1 MDHST
6 GRSTATNGHHLTERS
21 IVITGAHENNL
32 RDVSLALPKD
42 RITVFTGVSGS
53 GKSSVVFDTI
63 AVESQRQLN
72 ETFTSFLRNRLPKYE
87 RPRAESMEDLSV
99 AVVIDQ
105 KPLGGNIR
113 STVGTAT
120 DIWSVIR
127 VLFSRYGT
135 PSAGGATAYS
145 FNDPT
150 GMCPE
155 CDGVGR
161 TVRLGLD
168 RAVDWSKSL
177 NEGALLLPG
186 LGVGSWEWNLYG
198 GSGRFDNDLPLS
210 EYGEEERELLLYGSG
225 FTVRVDMRTASA
237 DMRFEGVVTRFE
249 RLYLKRDTAS
259 LSDKRRAAA
268 DRFTV
273 ERVCASCG
281 GARLNAAAL
290 ATRIDGL
297 SPADYG
303 RMEVADLVSVLA
315 GIDDPVGGPIAAA
328 ARERLERLVGIGLGY
343 LSLDRETTTLS
354 GGEGQRLK
362 MVRHLGSSLT
372 GLTFVFDEPS
382 VGLHPRDVGRLG
394 DLLVRLRDK
403 GNTVLV
409 VEHDPDVMA
418 IADHI
423 VDMGPRAGAE
433 GGHVVFEGPFDR
445 LRVADTLTGRCL
457 RQRTSI
463 KSEFRSPTGQLPVR
477 NADLR
482 NLKELDVS
490 FPAGVLTVVTGVA
503 GSGKSTLVS
512 EVFTAAHP
520 QAVVI
525 DQSAI
530 TASSRSTPAS
540 YIGALDTI
548 RKTFARQNGVDAG
561 LFSFN
566 SAGACPGC
574 SGRGE
579 ISTDLAFMDPVTT
592 TCQECEG
599 RRFHDDVLKHRVGG
613 RSIVDVLEMTAAQA
627 VDLFEDRALLRKLR
641 TLDEVG
647 LTYLTL
653 GQPLSTLSGG
663 ERQRIKLATQ
673 LHRTSSVYVL
683 DEPTTGLHLAD
694 TGALVDL
701 LDRLVDAGNTV
712 ICVEHNLEVLKRA
725 DWVIDLGPDGG
736 KKGGELVFEGTPEE
750 LLADRTS
757 VTARYL
763 RRDLGLP
770 EGLLEG
776 LPEEPH

>member
-1 MDHST
+1 MD
-6 GRSTATNGHHLTERS
+6 LIPECDTEPAAPGSAQRD
-21 IVITGAHENNL
+21 IVITGARENNL
-32 RDVSLALPKD
+32 RDVSLRVPKG

-87 RPRAESMEDLSV
+87 RPHVESVEDLSV
-99 AVVIDQ
+99 AIVIDQ
-105 KPLGGNIR
+105 KPLGGNVR

-127 VLFSRYGT
+127 VLFSRCGT

-145 FNDPT
+145 FNDPA

-161 TVRLGLD
+161 TVHLDLD
-168 RAVDWSKSL
+168 RAIDWSKSL

-186 LGVGSWEWNLYG
+186 LSVGSWEWSLYG
-198 GSGRFDNDLPLS
+198 GSGRFDNDLPLA
-210 EYGEEERELLLYGSG
+210 EFGEEERRLLLHGSG

-249 RLYLKRDTAS
+249 RLYLKRDTAA
-259 LSDKRRAAA
+259 LSEKRREAAA
-268 DRFTV
+268 RFTV
-273 ERVCASCG
+273 ERVCGACD

-290 ATRIDGL
+290 ATRVDGL
-297 SPADYG
+297 SPADYARLEISELIG
-303 RMEVADLVSVLA
+303 VLER
-315 GIDDPVGGPIAAA
+315 IDDPVGGPVAAA
-328 ARERLERLVGIGLGY
+328 ARERLERLAGIGLGY
-343 LSLDRETTTLS
+343 LNLGRETTTLS

-418 IADHI
+418 VADHV
-423 VDMGPRAGAE
+423 VDMGPRAGSD
-433 GGHVVFEGPFDR
+433 GGHVVFEGPYER
-445 LRVADTLTGRCL
+445 LREADTLTGRSL
-457 RQRTSI
+457 RRRTPL
-463 KSEFRSPTGQLPVR
+463 KGAVRTPTGRLPVR
-477 NADLR
+477 GADLH
-482 NLKELDVS
+482 NLKGLDVS
-490 FPAGVLTVVTGVA
+490 FPTGVLTAVTGVA

-512 EVFTAAHP
+512 RVFTAAYP
-520 QAVVI
+520 EAVVI

-530 TASSRSTPAS
+530 AASSRSTPAS
-540 YIGALDTI
+540 YVGALDAI
-548 RKTFARQNGVDAG
+548 RRAFARENGVDAG

-566 SAGACPGC
+566 SSGACGGC
-574 SGRGE
+574 AGRGV

-592 TCQECEG
+592 TCPECEG
-599 RRFHDDVLKHRVGG
+599 RRFHDEVLQHRVAG
-613 RSIVDVLEMTAAQA
+613 RSIVDVLEMTAAEA
-627 VDLFEDRALLRKLR
+627 EKVFDDRALLRKLR

-673 LHRTSSVYVL
+673 LHRTSGVYVL

-694 TGALVDL
+694 TGTLVDL

-712 ICVEHNLEVLKRA
+712 ICVEHNLEVVKRA

-736 KKGGELVFEGTPEE
+736 RRGGELVFAGTPAG
-750 LLADRTS
+750 LLAHPTS
-757 VTARYL
+757 VTGRYL
-763 RRDLGLP
+763 RRDPGV
-770 EGLLEG
+770 GAASASG
-776 LPEEPH
+776 

>member
-1 MDHST
+1 MDPIPE
-6 GRSTATNGHHLTERS
+6 RDTEPAAPGAAQRD
-21 IVITGAHENNL
+21 IVITGARENNL
-32 RDVSLALPKD
+32 RDVSLRVPKG

-87 RPRAESMEDLSV
+87 RPHVESVEDLSV
-99 AVVIDQ
+99 AIVIDQ
-105 KPLGGNIR
+105 KPLGGNVR

-127 VLFSRYGT
+127 VLFSRCGT

-145 FNDPT
+145 FNDPA

-161 TVRLGLD
+161 TVHLDLD
-168 RAVDWSKSL
+168 RAIDWSKSL

-186 LGVGSWEWNLYG
+186 LSVGSWEWSLYG
-198 GSGRFDNDLPLS
+198 GSGRFDNDLPLA
-210 EYGEEERELLLYGSG
+210 EFGEEERRLLLHGSG

-249 RLYLKRDTAS
+249 RLYLKRDTAA
-259 LSDKRRAAA
+259 LSEKRREAAA
-268 DRFTV
+268 RFTV
-273 ERVCASCG
+273 ERVCGACD

-290 ATRIDGL
+290 ATRVDGL
-297 SPADYG
+297 SPADYARLEISELIG
-303 RMEVADLVSVLA
+303 VLER
-315 GIDDPVGGPIAAA
+315 IDDPVGGPVAAA
-328 ARERLERLVGIGLGY
+328 ARERLERLAGIGLGY
-343 LSLDRETTTLS
+343 LNLGRETTTLS

-418 IADHI
+418 VADHV
-423 VDMGPRAGAE
+423 VDMGPRAGSD
-433 GGHVVFEGPFDR
+433 GGHVVFEGPYER
-445 LRVADTLTGRCL
+445 LREADTLTGRSL
-457 RQRTSI
+457 RRRTPL
-463 KSEFRSPTGQLPVR
+463 KGAVRTPTGRLPVR
-477 NADLR
+477 GADLH
-482 NLKELDVS
+482 NLKGLDVS
-490 FPAGVLTVVTGVA
+490 FPTGVLTAVTGVA

-512 EVFTAAHP
+512 RVFTAAYP
-520 QAVVI
+520 EAVVI

-530 TASSRSTPAS
+530 AASSRSTPAS
-540 YIGALDTI
+540 YVGALDAI
-548 RKTFARQNGVDAG
+548 RRAFARENGVDAG

-566 SAGACPGC
+566 SFGACGGC
-574 SGRGE
+574 AGRGV

-592 TCQECEG
+592 TCPECEG
-599 RRFHDDVLKHRVGG
+599 RRFHDEVLQHRVAG
-613 RSIVDVLEMTAAQA
+613 RSIVDVLEMTAAEA
-627 VDLFEDRALLRKLR
+627 EKVFDDRALLRKLR

-673 LHRTSSVYVL
+673 LHRTSGVYVL

-694 TGALVDL
+694 TGTLVDL

-712 ICVEHNLEVLKRA
+712 ICVEHNLEVVKRA

-736 KKGGELVFEGTPEE
+736 RRGGELVFAGTPAG
-750 LLADRTS
+750 LLAHPTS
-757 VTARYL
+757 VTGRYL
-763 RRDLGLP
+763 RRDPGV
-770 EGLLEG
+770 GAASASA
-776 LPEEPH
+776 

>member
-1 MDHST
+1 MDPIPE
-6 GRSTATNGHHLTERS
+6 RDTEPAAPGSAQRD
-21 IVITGAHENNL
+21 IVITGARENNL
-32 RDVSLALPKD
+32 RDVSLRVPKG

-87 RPRAESMEDLSV
+87 RPHVESVEDLSV
-99 AVVIDQ
+99 AIVVDQ
-105 KPLGGNIR
+105 KPLGGNVR

-127 VLFSRYGT
+127 VLFSRCGT

-145 FNDPT
+145 FNDPA

-161 TVRLGLD
+161 TVHLDLD
-168 RAVDWSKSL
+168 RAIDWSKSL

-186 LGVGSWEWNLYG
+186 LSVGSWEWSLYG
-198 GSGRFDNDLPLS
+198 GSGRFDNDLPLA
-210 EYGEEERELLLYGSG
+210 EFGEEDRRLLLHGSG
-225 FTVRVDMRTASA
+225 FTVRVDMRTASV

-249 RLYLKRDTAS
+249 RLYLKRDTAA
-259 LSDKRRAAA
+259 LSEKRREAAA
-268 DRFTV
+268 RFTV
-273 ERVCASCG
+273 ERVCGACD

-290 ATRIDGL
+290 ATRVDGL
-297 SPADYG
+297 SPADYARLEISELIG
-303 RMEVADLVSVLA
+303 VLER
-315 GIDDPVGGPIAAA
+315 IDDPVGGPVAAA
-328 ARERLERLVGIGLGY
+328 ARERLERLAGIGLGY
-343 LSLDRETTTLS
+343 LNLGRETTTLS

-418 IADHI
+418 VADHV
-423 VDMGPRAGAE
+423 VDMGPRAGSD
-433 GGHVVFEGPFDR
+433 GGHVVFEGPYER
-445 LRVADTLTGRCL
+445 LREADTLTGRSL
-457 RQRTSI
+457 RRRTPL
-463 KSEFRSPTGQLPVR
+463 KGAVRTPTGRLPVR
-477 NADLR
+477 GADLH
-482 NLKELDVS
+482 NLKGLDVS
-490 FPAGVLTVVTGVA
+490 FPTGVLTAVTGVA

-512 EVFTAAHP
+512 RVFTAAYP
-520 QAVVI
+520 EAVVI

-530 TASSRSTPAS
+530 AASSRSTPAS
-540 YIGALDTI
+540 YVGALDAI
-548 RKTFARQNGVDAG
+548 RRAFARENGVDAG

-566 SAGACPGC
+566 SSGACGGC
-574 SGRGE
+574 AGRGV

-592 TCQECEG
+592 TCPECEG
-599 RRFHDDVLKHRVGG
+599 RRFHDEVLQHRVAG
-613 RSIVDVLEMTAAQA
+613 RSIVDVLEMTAAEA
-627 VDLFEDRALLRKLR
+627 EKVFDDRALLRKLR

-673 LHRTSSVYVL
+673 LHRTSGVYVL

-694 TGALVDL
+694 TGTLVDL

-712 ICVEHNLEVLKRA
+712 ICVEHNLEVVKRA

-736 KKGGELVFEGTPEE
+736 RRGGELVFAGTPAG
-750 LLADRTS
+750 LLAHPTS
-757 VTARYL
+757 VTGRYL
-763 RRDLGLP
+763 RRDPGV
-770 EGLLEG
+770 GAASASA
-776 LPEEPH
+776 

>member
-1 MDHST
+1 MDLIPERDTEPAAPGST
-6 GRSTATNGHHLTERS
+6 QRD
-21 IVITGAHENNL
+21 IVITGARENNL
-32 RDVSLALPKD
+32 RDVSLRVPKG

-87 RPRAESMEDLSV
+87 RPHVESVEDLSV
-99 AVVIDQ
+99 AIVIDQ
-105 KPLGGNIR
+105 KPLGGNVR

-127 VLFSRYGT
+127 VLFSRCGT

-145 FNDPT
+145 FNDPA

-161 TVRLGLD
+161 TVHLDLD
-168 RAVDWSKSL
+168 RAIDWSKSL

-186 LGVGSWEWNLYG
+186 LSVGSWEWNLYG
-198 GSGRFDNDLPLS
+198 GSGRFDNDLPLA
-210 EYGEEERELLLYGSG
+210 EFGEEERRLLLHGSG
-225 FTVRVDMRTASA
+225 FTVRLDMRTGSA

-249 RLYLKRDTAS
+249 RLFLKRDTAA
-259 LSDKRRAAA
+259 LSEKRREAAA
-268 DRFTV
+268 RFTV
-273 ERVCASCG
+273 ERVCGACD

-297 SPADYG
+297 SPADYARLEISELIG
-303 RMEVADLVSVLA
+303 VLER
-315 GIDDPVGGPIAAA
+315 IDDPVGGPVAAA
-328 ARERLERLVGIGLGY
+328 ARERLERLAGIGLGY
-343 LSLDRETTTLS
+343 LNLGRETTTLS

-418 IADHI
+418 VADHV
-423 VDMGPRAGAE
+423 VDMGPRAGSD
-433 GGHVVFEGPFDR
+433 GGHVVFEGPYER
-445 LRVADTLTGRCL
+445 LREADTLTGRSL
-457 RQRTSI
+457 RRRTPL
-463 KSEFRSPTGQLPVR
+463 KGAVRTPTGRLPVR
-477 NADLR
+477 GANLH
-482 NLKELDVS
+482 NLKGLDVS
-490 FPAGVLTVVTGVA
+490 FPTGVLTAVTGVA

-512 EVFTAAHP
+512 RVFTAAYP
-520 QAVVI
+520 EAVVI

-530 TASSRSTPAS
+530 AASSRSTPAS
-540 YIGALDTI
+540 YVGALDAI
-548 RKTFARQNGVDAG
+548 RRAFARENGVDAG

-566 SAGACPGC
+566 SSGACGGC
-574 SGRGE
+574 AGRGV

-592 TCQECEG
+592 TCPECEG
-599 RRFHDDVLKHRVGG
+599 RRFHDEVLQHRVAG
-613 RSIVDVLEMTAAQA
+613 RSIVDVLEMTAAEA
-627 VDLFEDRALLRKLR
+627 EKVFDDRALLRKLR

-673 LHRTSSVYVL
+673 LHRTSGVYVL

-694 TGALVDL
+694 TGTLVDL

-712 ICVEHNLEVLKRA
+712 ICVEHNLEVVKRA

-736 KKGGELVFEGTPEE
+736 RRGGELVFAGTPAG
-750 LLADRTS
+750 LLAHPTS
-757 VTARYL
+757 VTGRYL
-763 RRDLGLP
+763 RRDPGV
-770 EGLLEG
+770 GAASASA
-776 LPEEPH
+776 

>member
-1 MDHST
+1 MDPS
-6 GRSTATNGHHLTERS
+6 TERG

-32 RDVSLALPKD
+32 RDVSLTLPKG

-87 RPRAESMEDLSV
+87 RPRAEAIEDLSV

-105 KPLGGNIR
+105 RPLGGNVR

-120 DIWSVIR
+120 DIWSVVR

-145 FNDPT
+145 FNDPA
-150 GMCPE
+150 GMCPA

-161 TVRLGLD
+161 TVRLDLD

-186 LGVGSWEWNLYG
+186 LGVGSWEWNLYA

-210 EYGEEERELLLYGSG
+210 AYGEEERHTLLHGSG
-225 FTVRVDMRTASA
+225 FTVRIDLRTGSA
-237 DMRFEGVVTRFE
+237 DMRFEGVVERFD

-259 LSDKRRAAA
+259 LSDRRRAAA

-273 ERVCASCG
+273 ERVCEACG

-297 SPADYG
+297 SPADYS
-303 RMEVADLVSVLA
+303 RMEVAELA
-315 GIDDPVGGPIAAA
+315 GVLERIDDPVGGPIAAA
-328 ARERLERLVGIGLGY
+328 ARERLERLAGVGLGY
-343 LSLDRETTTLS
+343 LSLGRETTTLS

-382 VGLHPRDVGRLG
+382 VGLHPRDVGKLG

-418 IADHI
+418 VADHV
-423 VDMGPRAGAE
+423 VDMGPRAGAD
-433 GGHVVFEGPFDR
+433 GGHVVFEGTYAR
-445 LRVADTLTGRCL
+445 LREADTLTGRCL
-457 RQRTSI
+457 RRRTPLKESV
-463 KSEFRSPTGQLPVR
+463 RSPTGWLPVR
-477 NADLR
+477 GAALH
-482 NLKELDVS
+482 NLKGIDVS
-490 FPAGVLTVVTGVA
+490 FPQGVLTAVTGVA

-512 EVFTAAHP
+512 RVFTAAYP
-520 QAVVI
+520 QALVV
-525 DQSAI
+525 DQSPIA
-530 TASSRSTPAS
+530 ASSRSTPAS
-540 YIGALDTI
+540 YIGALDAI
-548 RKTFARQNGVDAG
+548 RKTFARENGVDAG

-566 SAGACPGC
+566 SAGACEGC
-574 SGRGE
+574 SGRGT
-579 ISTDLAFMDPVTT
+579 ITTDLAFMDPVTT
-592 TCQECEG
+592 TCPRCEG
-599 RRFHDDVLKHRVGG
+599 QRFHDDVLEHRVGG
-613 RSIVDVLEMTAAQA
+613 KSIVEVLEMTAAQA
-627 VDLFEDRALLRKLR
+627 MGLFEDRALLRKLC
-641 TLDEVG
+641 TLHEVG

-663 ERQRIKLATQ
+663 ERQRIKLATH
-673 LHRTSSVYVL
+673 LHRTAGVYVL

-712 ICVEHNLEVLKRA
+712 ICVEHNLDVVKRA
-725 DWVIDLGPDGG
+725 DWVIDLGPEGG
-736 KKGGELVFEGTPEE
+736 RGGGEVVFEGTPAR
-750 LLADRTS
+750 LLTDRTS
-757 VTARYL
+757 VTARFL
-763 RRDLGLP
+763 RRDTGWEAP
-770 EGLLEG
+770 V
-776 LPEEPH
+776 PTA

>member
-6 GRSTATNGHHLTERS
+6 ERR

-32 RDVSLALPKD
+32 RDVSLALPKG

-105 KPLGGNIR
+105 RPLGGNVR

-161 TVRLGLD
+161 TVRLDLD

-186 LGVGSWEWNLYG
+186 LSVGSWEWSLYG
-198 GSGRFDNDLPLS
+198 GSGRFDNDLPLR
-210 EYGEEERELLLYGSG
+210 EFGDEERQLLLYGSG
-225 FTVRVDMRTASA
+225 FTVRVDMRTGSA
-237 DMRFEGVVTRFE
+237 AMQFEGVVARFE

-273 ERVCASCG
+273 EKVCVSCG

-303 RMEVADLVSVLA
+303 RMEVADLVGVLA
-315 GIDDPVGGPIAAA
+315 RIDDPVGGPIAAA

-382 VGLHPRDVGRLG
+382 IGLHPRDVGRLG

-418 IADHI
+418 VADHI
-423 VDMGPRAGAE
+423 VDMGPRAGSE

-445 LRVADTLTGRCL
+445 LREADTLTGRCL
-457 RQRTSI
+457 RQRTTV
-463 KSEFRSPTGQLPVR
+463 KSEFRSPTGHLPVR
-477 NADLR
+477 GADLH
-482 NLKELDVS
+482 NLKGLDVS
-490 FPAGVLTVVTGVA
+490 FPTGVLTVVTGVA

-548 RKTFARQNGVDAG
+548 RKVFARENGVDAG

-574 SGRGE
+574 SGRGV

-599 RRFHDDVLKHRVGG
+599 RRFHDDVLKHRIGG

-627 VDLFEDRALLRKLR
+627 VGLFEDRVLLRKLR

-712 ICVEHNLEVLKRA
+712 ICVEHNLEVVKRA
-725 DWVIDLGPDGG
+725 DRVIDLGPDGG
-736 KKGGELVFEGTPEE
+736 KKGGELVFEGTPQE

-770 EGLLEG
+770 E
-776 LPEEPH
+776 EPR

>member
-1 MDHST
+1 MDLIPE
-6 GRSTATNGHHLTERS
+6 RDTEPAAPGSAQRD
-21 IVITGAHENNL
+21 IVITGARENNL
-32 RDVSLALPKD
+32 RDVSLRVPKG

-87 RPRAESMEDLSV
+87 RPHVESVEDLSV
-99 AVVIDQ
+99 AIVIDQ
-105 KPLGGNIR
+105 KPLGGNVR

-127 VLFSRYGT
+127 VLFSRCGT

-145 FNDPT
+145 FNDPA

-161 TVRLGLD
+161 TVHLDLD
-168 RAVDWSKSL
+168 RAIDWSKSL

-186 LGVGSWEWNLYG
+186 LSVGSWEWSLYG
-198 GSGRFDNDLPLS
+198 GSGRFDNDLPLA
-210 EYGEEERELLLYGSG
+210 EFGEEDRRLLLHGSG

-249 RLYLKRDTAS
+249 RLYLKRDTAA
-259 LSDKRRAAA
+259 LSEKRREAAA
-268 DRFTV
+268 RFTV
-273 ERVCASCG
+273 ERVCGACD

-290 ATRIDGL
+290 ATRVDGL
-297 SPADYG
+297 SPADYARLEISELIG
-303 RMEVADLVSVLA
+303 VLER
-315 GIDDPVGGPIAAA
+315 IDDPVGGPVAAA
-328 ARERLERLVGIGLGY
+328 ARERLERLAGIGLGY
-343 LSLDRETTTLS
+343 LNLGRETTTLS

-418 IADHI
+418 VADHV
-423 VDMGPRAGAE
+423 VDMGPRAGSD
-433 GGHVVFEGPFDR
+433 GGHVVFEGPYER
-445 LRVADTLTGRCL
+445 LREADTLTGRSL
-457 RQRTSI
+457 RRRTPL
-463 KSEFRSPTGQLPVR
+463 KGAVRTPTGRLPVR
-477 NADLR
+477 GADLH
-482 NLKELDVS
+482 NLKGLDVS
-490 FPAGVLTVVTGVA
+490 FPTGVLTAVTGVA

-512 EVFTAAHP
+512 RVFTAAYP
-520 QAVVI
+520 EAVVI

-530 TASSRSTPAS
+530 AASSRSTPAS
-540 YIGALDTI
+540 YVGALDAI
-548 RKTFARQNGVDAG
+548 RRAFARENGVDAG

-566 SAGACPGC
+566 SSGACGGC
-574 SGRGE
+574 SGRGV

-592 TCQECEG
+592 TCPECEG
-599 RRFHDDVLKHRVGG
+599 RRFHDEVLQHRVAG
-613 RSIVDVLEMTAAQA
+613 RSIVDVLEMTAAEA
-627 VDLFEDRALLRKLR
+627 EKVFDDRALLRKLR

-673 LHRTSSVYVL
+673 LHRTSGVYVL

-694 TGALVDL
+694 TGTLVDL

-712 ICVEHNLEVLKRA
+712 ICVEHNLEVVKRA

-736 KKGGELVFEGTPEE
+736 RRGGELVFAGTPAG
-750 LLADRTS
+750 LLAHPTS
-757 VTARYL
+757 VTGRYL
-763 RRDLGLP
+763 RRDPGV
-770 EGLLEG
+770 GAASASG
-776 LPEEPH
+776 

>member
-1 MDHST
+1 MDLIPE
-6 GRSTATNGHHLTERS
+6 RDTESAAPGSAQRD
-21 IVITGAHENNL
+21 IVITGARENNL
-32 RDVSLALPKD
+32 RDVSLRVPKG

-87 RPRAESMEDLSV
+87 RPHVESVEDLSV
-99 AVVIDQ
+99 AIVIDQ
-105 KPLGGNIR
+105 KPLGGNVR

-127 VLFSRYGT
+127 VLFSRCGT

-145 FNDPT
+145 FNDPA

-161 TVRLGLD
+161 TVHLDLD
-168 RAVDWSKSL
+168 RAIDWSKSL

-186 LGVGSWEWNLYG
+186 LSVGSWEWSLYG
-198 GSGRFDNDLPLS
+198 GSGRFDNDLPLA
-210 EYGEEERELLLYGSG
+210 EFGEEDRRLLLHGSG

-249 RLYLKRDTAS
+249 RLYLKRDTAA
-259 LSDKRRAAA
+259 LSEKRREAAA
-268 DRFTV
+268 RFTV
-273 ERVCASCG
+273 ERVCGACD

-290 ATRIDGL
+290 ATRVDGL
-297 SPADYG
+297 SPADYARLEISELIG
-303 RMEVADLVSVLA
+303 VLER
-315 GIDDPVGGPIAAA
+315 IDDPVGGPVAAA
-328 ARERLERLVGIGLGY
+328 ARERLERLAGIGLGY
-343 LSLDRETTTLS
+343 LNLGRETTTLS

-418 IADHI
+418 VADHV
-423 VDMGPRAGAE
+423 VDMGPRAGSD
-433 GGHVVFEGPFDR
+433 GGHVVFEGPYER
-445 LRVADTLTGRCL
+445 LREADTLTGRSL
-457 RQRTSI
+457 RRRTPL
-463 KSEFRSPTGQLPVR
+463 KGAVRTPTGRLPVR
-477 NADLR
+477 GADLH
-482 NLKELDVS
+482 NLKGLDVS
-490 FPAGVLTVVTGVA
+490 FPTGVLTAVTGVA

-512 EVFTAAHP
+512 RVFTAAYP
-520 QAVVI
+520 EAVVI

-530 TASSRSTPAS
+530 AASSRSTPAS
-540 YIGALDTI
+540 YVGALDAI
-548 RKTFARQNGVDAG
+548 RRAFARENGVDAG

-566 SAGACPGC
+566 SSGACGGC
-574 SGRGE
+574 AGRGV

-592 TCQECEG
+592 TCPECEG
-599 RRFHDDVLKHRVGG
+599 RRFHDEVLQHRVAG
-613 RSIVDVLEMTAAQA
+613 RSIVDVLEMTAAEA
-627 VDLFEDRALLRKLR
+627 EKVFDDRALLRKLR

-673 LHRTSSVYVL
+673 LHRTSGVYVL

-694 TGALVDL
+694 TGTLVDL

-712 ICVEHNLEVLKRA
+712 ICVEHNLEVVKRA

-736 KKGGELVFEGTPEE
+736 RRGGELVFAGTPAG
-750 LLADRTS
+750 LLAHPTS
-757 VTARYL
+757 VTGRYL
-763 RRDLGLP
+763 RRDPGV
-770 EGLLEG
+770 GAASASG
-776 LPEEPH
+776 

>member
-161 TVRLGLD
+161 AVRLDLD

-290 ATRIDGL
+290 ATRIGGL

-362 MVRHLGSSLT
+362 MVRHLGSSLN

-445 LRVADTLTGRCL
+445 LREADTPTGRCL

-477 NADLR
+477 NADLH
-482 NLKELDVS
+482 NLKELDAS

-520 QAVVI
+520 QAVVL

-548 RKTFARQNGVDAG
+548 RKIFARQNGVDAG

-770 EGLLEG
+770 EGL
-776 LPEEPH
+776 PEEPH

>member
-6 GRSTATNGHHLTERS
+6 ERG
-21 IVITGAHENNL
+21 IVITGARENNL
-32 RDVSLALPKD
+32 RDVSLTLPKG

-87 RPRAESMEDLSV
+87 RPRAEAIEDLSV

-105 KPLGGNIR
+105 KPLGGNVR

-145 FNDPT
+145 FNDPA
-150 GMCPE
+150 GMCPA

-161 TVRLGLD
+161 TVRLDLD

-186 LGVGSWEWNLYG
+186 LGVGSWEWSLYA

-210 EYGEEERELLLYGSG
+210 AYGEEERHTLLHGSG
-225 FTVRVDMRTASA
+225 FTVRVDLRTGSA
-237 DMRFEGVVTRFE
+237 DTRFEGVVERFD

-259 LSDKRRAAA
+259 LSERRRAAA

-273 ERVCASCG
+273 ERVCEACG

-303 RMEVADLVSVLA
+303 RMEVTELVGVLER
-315 GIDDPVGGPIAAA
+315 IEDPVGGPIAAA
-328 ARERLERLVGIGLGY
+328 ARERLERLADVGLGY
-343 LSLDRETTTLS
+343 LSLGRETTTLS

-382 VGLHPRDVGRLG
+382 VGLHPRDVGKLG

-418 IADHI
+418 VADHV
-423 VDMGPRAGAE
+423 VDMGPRAGAD
-433 GGHVVFEGPFDR
+433 GGHVVFEGTYAK
-445 LRVADTLTGRCL
+445 LREADTLTGRCL
-457 RQRTSI
+457 RRRTPLKESV
-463 KSEFRSPTGQLPVR
+463 RSPTGWLPVR
-477 NADLR
+477 GAALH
-482 NLKELDVS
+482 NLKGIDVS
-490 FPAGVLTVVTGVA
+490 FPQGVLTAVTGVA

-512 EVFTAAHP
+512 RVFTAAYP
-520 QAVVI
+520 QALVV

-530 TASSRSTPAS
+530 AASSRSTPAS
-540 YIGALDTI
+540 YIGALDAI
-548 RKTFARQNGVDAG
+548 RKTFARENGVDAG

-566 SAGACPGC
+566 SAGACAGC
-574 SGRGE
+574 SGRGT
-579 ISTDLAFMDPVTT
+579 ITTDLAFMDPVTT
-592 TCQECEG
+592 TCPRCEG

-613 RSIVDVLEMTAAQA
+613 KSIVEVLEMTAAQA
-627 VDLFEDRALLRKLR
+627 MGLFEDRALLRKLR
-641 TLDEVG
+641 TLHEVG

-663 ERQRIKLATQ
+663 ERQRIKLATH
-673 LHRTSSVYVL
+673 LHRTAGVYVL

-701 LDRLVDAGNTV
+701 LDRLVDAGNTA
-712 ICVEHNLEVLKRA
+712 ICVEHNLDVVKRA
-725 DWVIDLGPDGG
+725 DWVIDLGPEGG
-736 KKGGELVFEGTPEE
+736 RGGGEVVFEGTPAH
-750 LLADRTS
+750 LLTDRTS
-757 VTARYL
+757 VTARFL
-763 RRDLGLP
+763 RRDTGW
-770 EGLLEG
+770 
-776 LPEEPH
+776 EEPVPAA

>member
-1 MDHST
+1 MD
-6 GRSTATNGHHLTERS
+6 LITERDTEPAAPGS
-21 IVITGAHENNL
+21 AQRDIVITGARENNL
-32 RDVSLALPKD
+32 RDVSLRVPKG

-87 RPRAESMEDLSV
+87 RPHVESVEDLSV
-99 AVVIDQ
+99 AIVIDQ
-105 KPLGGNIR
+105 KPLGGNVR

-127 VLFSRYGT
+127 VLFSRCGT

-145 FNDPT
+145 FNDPA

-161 TVRLGLD
+161 TVHLDLD
-168 RAVDWSKSL
+168 RAIDWSKSL

-186 LGVGSWEWNLYG
+186 LSVGSWEWSLYG
-198 GSGRFDNDLPLS
+198 GSGRFDNDLPLA
-210 EYGEEERELLLYGSG
+210 EFGEEERRLLLHGSG

-249 RLYLKRDTAS
+249 RLYLKRDTAA
-259 LSDKRRAAA
+259 LSEKRREAAA
-268 DRFTV
+268 RFTV
-273 ERVCASCG
+273 ERVCGACD

-290 ATRIDGL
+290 ATRVDGL
-297 SPADYG
+297 SPADYARLEISELIG
-303 RMEVADLVSVLA
+303 VLER
-315 GIDDPVGGPIAAA
+315 IDDPVGGPVAAA
-328 ARERLERLVGIGLGY
+328 ARERLERLAGIGLGY
-343 LSLDRETTTLS
+343 LNLGRETTTLS

-418 IADHI
+418 VADHV
-423 VDMGPRAGAE
+423 VDMGPRAGSD
-433 GGHVVFEGPFDR
+433 GGHVVFEGPYER
-445 LRVADTLTGRCL
+445 LREADTLTGRSL
-457 RQRTSI
+457 RRRTPL
-463 KSEFRSPTGQLPVR
+463 KGAVRTPTGRLPVR
-477 NADLR
+477 GADLH
-482 NLKELDVS
+482 NLKGLDVS
-490 FPAGVLTVVTGVA
+490 FPTGVLTAVTGVA

-512 EVFTAAHP
+512 RVFTAAYP
-520 QAVVI
+520 EAVVI

-530 TASSRSTPAS
+530 AASSRSTPAS
-540 YIGALDTI
+540 YVGALDAI
-548 RKTFARQNGVDAG
+548 RRAFARENGVDAG

-566 SAGACPGC
+566 SCGACGGC
-574 SGRGE
+574 AGRGV

-592 TCQECEG
+592 TCPECEG
-599 RRFHDDVLKHRVGG
+599 RRFHDEVLQHRVAG
-613 RSIVDVLEMTAAQA
+613 RSIVDVLEMTAAEA
-627 VDLFEDRALLRKLR
+627 EKVFDDRALLRKLR

-673 LHRTSSVYVL
+673 LHRTSGVYVL

-694 TGALVDL
+694 TGTLVDL

-712 ICVEHNLEVLKRA
+712 ICVEHNLEVVKRA

-736 KKGGELVFEGTPEE
+736 RRGGELVFAGTPAG
-750 LLADRTS
+750 LLAHPTS
-757 VTARYL
+757 VTGRYL
-763 RRDLGLP
+763 RRDPGV
-770 EGLLEG
+770 GAASASA
-776 LPEEPH
+776 

>member
-1 MDHST
+1 MDLIPE
-6 GRSTATNGHHLTERS
+6 RDTEPAAPGSAQRD
-21 IVITGAHENNL
+21 IVITGARENNL
-32 RDVSLALPKD
+32 RDVSLRVPKG

-87 RPRAESMEDLSV
+87 RPHVESVEDLSV
-99 AVVIDQ
+99 AIVIDQ
-105 KPLGGNIR
+105 KPLGGNVR

-127 VLFSRYGT
+127 VLFSRCGT

-145 FNDPT
+145 FNDPA

-161 TVRLGLD
+161 TVHLDLD
-168 RAVDWSKSL
+168 RAIDWSKSL

-186 LGVGSWEWNLYG
+186 LSVGSWEWSLYG
-198 GSGRFDNDLPLS
+198 GSGRFDNDLPLA
-210 EYGEEERELLLYGSG
+210 EFGEEERRLLLHGSG

-249 RLYLKRDTAS
+249 RLYLKRDTAA
-259 LSDKRRAAA
+259 LSEKRREAAA
-268 DRFTV
+268 RFTV
-273 ERVCASCG
+273 ERVCGACD

-290 ATRIDGL
+290 ATRVDGL
-297 SPADYG
+297 SPADYARLEISELIG
-303 RMEVADLVSVLA
+303 VLER
-315 GIDDPVGGPIAAA
+315 IDDPVGGPVAAA
-328 ARERLERLVGIGLGY
+328 ARERLERLAGIGLGY
-343 LSLDRETTTLS
+343 LNLGRETTTLS

-418 IADHI
+418 VADHV
-423 VDMGPRAGAE
+423 VDMGPRAGSD
-433 GGHVVFEGPFDR
+433 GGHVVFEGPYER
-445 LRVADTLTGRCL
+445 LREADTLTGRSL
-457 RQRTSI
+457 RRRTPL
-463 KSEFRSPTGQLPVR
+463 KGAVRTPTGRLPVR
-477 NADLR
+477 GADLH
-482 NLKELDVS
+482 NLKGLDVS
-490 FPAGVLTVVTGVA
+490 FPTGVLTAVTGVA

-512 EVFTAAHP
+512 RVFTAAYP
-520 QAVVI
+520 EAVVI

-530 TASSRSTPAS
+530 AASSRSTPAS
-540 YIGALDTI
+540 YVGALDAI
-548 RKTFARQNGVDAG
+548 RRAFARENGVDAG

-566 SAGACPGC
+566 SSGACGGC
-574 SGRGE
+574 AGRGV

-592 TCQECEG
+592 TCPECEG
-599 RRFHDDVLKHRVGG
+599 RRFHDEVLQHRVAG
-613 RSIVDVLEMTAAQA
+613 RSIVDVLEMTAAEA
-627 VDLFEDRALLRKLR
+627 EEVFDDRALLRKLR

-673 LHRTSSVYVL
+673 LHRTSGVYVL

-694 TGALVDL
+694 TGTLVDL

-712 ICVEHNLEVLKRA
+712 ICVEHNLEVVKRA

-736 KKGGELVFEGTPEE
+736 RRGGELVFAGTPAG
-750 LLADRTS
+750 LLAHPTS
-757 VTARYL
+757 VTGRYL
-763 RRDLGLP
+763 RRDPGV
-770 EGLLEG
+770 GAASASA
-776 LPEEPH
+776 

>member
-1 MDHST
+1 MDPIPE
-6 GRSTATNGHHLTERS
+6 RDTEPAAPGAAQRD
-21 IVITGAHENNL
+21 IVITGARENNL
-32 RDVSLALPKD
+32 RDVSLRVPKG

-87 RPRAESMEDLSV
+87 RPHVESVEDLSV
-99 AVVIDQ
+99 AIVIDQ
-105 KPLGGNIR
+105 KPLGGNVR

-127 VLFSRYGT
+127 VLFSRCGT

-145 FNDPT
+145 FNDPA

-161 TVRLGLD
+161 TVHLDLD
-168 RAVDWSKSL
+168 RAIDWSKSL

-186 LGVGSWEWNLYG
+186 LSVGSWEWSLYG
-198 GSGRFDNDLPLS
+198 GSGRFDNDLPLA
-210 EYGEEERELLLYGSG
+210 EFGEEERRLLLHGSG

-249 RLYLKRDTAS
+249 RLYLKRDTAA
-259 LSDKRRAAA
+259 LSEKRREAAA
-268 DRFTV
+268 RFTV
-273 ERVCASCG
+273 ERVCGACD

-290 ATRIDGL
+290 ATRVDGL
-297 SPADYG
+297 SPADYARLEISELIG
-303 RMEVADLVSVLA
+303 VLER
-315 GIDDPVGGPIAAA
+315 IDDPVGGPVAAA
-328 ARERLERLVGIGLGY
+328 ARERLERLAGIGLGY
-343 LSLDRETTTLS
+343 LNLGRETTTLS

-418 IADHI
+418 VADHV
-423 VDMGPRAGAE
+423 VDMGPRAGSD
-433 GGHVVFEGPFDR
+433 GGHVVFEGPYER
-445 LRVADTLTGRCL
+445 LREADTLTGRSL
-457 RQRTSI
+457 RRRTPL
-463 KSEFRSPTGQLPVR
+463 KGAVRTPTGRLPVR
-477 NADLR
+477 GADLH
-482 NLKELDVS
+482 NLKGLDVS
-490 FPAGVLTVVTGVA
+490 FPTGVLTAVTGVA

-512 EVFTAAHP
+512 RVFTAAYP
-520 QAVVI
+520 EAVVI

-530 TASSRSTPAS
+530 AASSRSTPAS
-540 YIGALDTI
+540 YVGALDAI
-548 RKTFARQNGVDAG
+548 RRAFARENGVDAG

-566 SAGACPGC
+566 SSGACGGC
-574 SGRGE
+574 AGRGV

-592 TCQECEG
+592 TCPECEG
-599 RRFHDDVLKHRVGG
+599 RRFHDEVLQHRVAG
-613 RSIVDVLEMTAAQA
+613 RSIVDVLEMTAAEA
-627 VDLFEDRALLRKLR
+627 EKVFDDRALLRKLR

-673 LHRTSSVYVL
+673 LHRTSGVYVL

-694 TGALVDL
+694 TGTLVDL

-712 ICVEHNLEVLKRA
+712 ICVEHNLEVVKRA

-736 KKGGELVFEGTPEE
+736 RRGGELVFAGTPAG
-750 LLADRTS
+750 LLAHPTS
-757 VTARYL
+757 VTGRYL
-763 RRDLGLP
+763 RRDPGV
-770 EGLLEG
+770 GAASASG
-776 LPEEPH
+776 

>member
-1 MDHST
+1 MDLIPE
-6 GRSTATNGHHLTERS
+6 RDTEPAAPGSAQRD
-21 IVITGAHENNL
+21 IVITGARENNL
-32 RDVSLALPKD
+32 RDVSLRVPKG

-87 RPRAESMEDLSV
+87 RPHVESVEDLSV
-99 AVVIDQ
+99 AIVIDQ
-105 KPLGGNIR
+105 KPLGGNVR

-127 VLFSRYGT
+127 VLFSRCGT

-145 FNDPT
+145 FNDPA

-161 TVRLGLD
+161 TVHLDLD
-168 RAVDWSKSL
+168 RAIDWSKSL

-186 LGVGSWEWNLYG
+186 LSVGSWEWSLYG
-198 GSGRFDNDLPLS
+198 GSGRFDNDLPLA
-210 EYGEEERELLLYGSG
+210 EFGEEERRLLLHGSG

-249 RLYLKRDTAS
+249 RLYLKRDTAA
-259 LSDKRRAAA
+259 LSEKRREAAA
-268 DRFTV
+268 RFTV
-273 ERVCASCG
+273 ERVCGACD

-290 ATRIDGL
+290 ATRVDGL
-297 SPADYG
+297 SPADYARLEISELIG
-303 RMEVADLVSVLA
+303 VLER
-315 GIDDPVGGPIAAA
+315 IDDPVGGPVAAA
-328 ARERLERLVGIGLGY
+328 ARERLERLAGIGLGY
-343 LSLDRETTTLS
+343 LNLGRETTTLS

-394 DLLVRLRDK
+394 GLLVRLRDK

-418 IADHI
+418 VADHV
-423 VDMGPRAGAE
+423 VDMGPRAGSD
-433 GGHVVFEGPFDR
+433 GGHVVFEGPYER
-445 LRVADTLTGRCL
+445 LREADTLTGRSL
-457 RQRTSI
+457 RRRTPL
-463 KSEFRSPTGQLPVR
+463 KGAVRTPTGRLPVR
-477 NADLR
+477 GADLH
-482 NLKELDVS
+482 NLKGLDVS
-490 FPAGVLTVVTGVA
+490 FPTGVLTAVTGVA

-512 EVFTAAHP
+512 RVFTAAYP
-520 QAVVI
+520 EAVVI

-530 TASSRSTPAS
+530 AASSRSTPAS
-540 YIGALDTI
+540 YVGALDAI
-548 RKTFARQNGVDAG
+548 RRAFARENGVDAG

-566 SAGACPGC
+566 SCGACGGC
-574 SGRGE
+574 AGRGV

-592 TCQECEG
+592 TCPECEG
-599 RRFHDDVLKHRVGG
+599 RRFHDEVLQHRVAG
-613 RSIVDVLEMTAAQA
+613 RSIVDVLEMTAAEA
-627 VDLFEDRALLRKLR
+627 EKVFDDRALLRKLR

-673 LHRTSSVYVL
+673 LHRTSGVYVL

-694 TGALVDL
+694 TGTLVDL

-712 ICVEHNLEVLKRA
+712 ICVEHNLEVVKRA

-736 KKGGELVFEGTPEE
+736 RRGGELVFAGTPAG
-750 LLADRTS
+750 LLAHPTS
-757 VTARYL
+757 VTGRYL
-763 RRDLGLP
+763 RRDPGV
-770 EGLLEG
+770 GAASASG
-776 LPEEPH
+776 

>member
-1 MDHST
+1 MDLS
-6 GRSTATNGHHLTERS
+6 TERG

-32 RDVSLALPKD
+32 RDVSLTLPKG

-145 FNDPT
+145 FNDPA

-161 TVRLGLD
+161 TVRLDLD

-186 LGVGSWEWNLYG
+186 LSVGSWEWNLYG

-210 EYGEEERELLLYGSG
+210 AYGEEERQLLLYGSG
-225 FTVRVDMRTASA
+225 FTVRLDLRTGSA

-290 ATRIDGL
+290 ATRVDGL

-303 RMEVADLVSVLA
+303 RMEVADLVGVLA
-315 GIDDPVGGPIAAA
+315 RIDDPVGGPIAAA

-409 VEHDPDVMA
+409 VEHDPDVIA
-418 IADHI
+418 VADHI
-423 VDMGPRAGAE
+423 VDMGPRAGSE

-445 LRVADTLTGRCL
+445 LREADTLTGRCL
-457 RQRTSI
+457 RRRTSV
-463 KSEFRSPTGQLPVR
+463 KGEFRAPTGRLPVR
-477 NADLR
+477 GADLH

-490 FPAGVLTVVTGVA
+490 FPTGVLTVVTGVA
-503 GSGKSTLVS
+503 GSGKCDAGLGGVHGGPPAGGGRRPERDRRFVALDPGLV
-512 EVFTAAHP
+512 H
-520 QAVVI
+520 
-525 DQSAI
+525 
-530 TASSRSTPAS
+530 R
-540 YIGALDTI
+540 ALDTI
-548 RKTFARQNGVDAG
+548 RKVFASENGVDAG

-574 SGRGE
+574 SGRGV

-599 RRFHDDVLKHRVGG
+599 RRFHDEVLKHRVGG

-627 VDLFEDRALLRKLR
+627 VGLFEDRVLLRKLR
-641 TLDEVG
+641 TLDDVG

-673 LHRTSSVYVL
+673 LHRTGSVYVL

-694 TGALVDL
+694 IGGAAGSAGPAGRRGQHGDL
-701 LDRLVDAGNTV
+701 RRTQPGRPQAGGLGHRPRPGRR
-712 ICVEHNLEVLKRA
+712 EEGRRA
-725 DWVIDLGPDGG
+725 G
-736 KKGGELVFEGTPEE
+736 
-750 LLADRTS
+750 
-757 VTARYL
+757 L
-763 RRDLGLP
+763 RRDAG
-770 EGLLEG
+770 
-776 LPEEPH
+776 

>member
-6 GRSTATNGHHLTERS
+6 GRSTATNGHHSPERS

-32 RDVSLALPKD
+32 RDVSLALPKG

-120 DIWSVIR
+120 DIWSMIR

-161 TVRLGLD
+161 TVRLDLD

-198 GSGRFDNDLPLS
+198 GSGRFDNDLPLREFS
-210 EYGEEERELLLYGSG
+210 EEDRQLLLYGSG
-225 FTVRVDMRTASA
+225 FTVRLDLRTGSA

-418 IADHI
+418 VADHI

-445 LRVADTLTGRCL
+445 LREADTLTGRYL
-457 RQRTSI
+457 RQRTGV
-463 KSEFRSPTGQLPVR
+463 KGDFRSPTGRLPVSG
-477 NADLR
+477 ADLH
-482 NLKELDVS
+482 NLKGLDVS

-512 EVFTAAHP
+512 GVFTAAHP

-548 RKTFARQNGVDAG
+548 RKVFARENGVDAG

-613 RSIVDVLEMTAAQA
+613 RSIADVLEMTAAQA
-627 VDLFEDRALLRKLR
+627 VGLFEDRALLRKLR

-736 KKGGELVFEGTPEE
+736 KKGGKLVFEGTPEG
-750 LLADRTS
+750 LLTDRTS

-770 EGLLEG
+770 ED
-776 LPEEPH
+776 PR

>member
-1 MDHST
+1 MDLIPE
-6 GRSTATNGHHLTERS
+6 RDTEPAAPGSAQRD
-21 IVITGAHENNL
+21 IVITGARENNL
-32 RDVSLALPKD
+32 RDVSLRVPKG

-87 RPRAESMEDLSV
+87 RPHVESVEDLSV
-99 AVVIDQ
+99 AIVIDQ
-105 KPLGGNIR
+105 KPLGGNVR

-127 VLFSRYGT
+127 VLFSRCGT

-145 FNDPT
+145 FNDPA

-161 TVRLGLD
+161 TVHLDLD
-168 RAVDWSKSL
+168 RAIDWSKSL

-186 LGVGSWEWNLYG
+186 LSVGSWEWNLYG
-198 GSGRFDNDLPLS
+198 GSGRFDNDLPLA
-210 EYGEEERELLLYGSG
+210 EFGEEDRRLLLHGSG

-249 RLYLKRDTAS
+249 RLYLKRDTAA
-259 LSDKRRAAA
+259 LSEKRREAAA
-268 DRFTV
+268 RFTV
-273 ERVCASCG
+273 ERVCGACD

-290 ATRIDGL
+290 ATRVDGL
-297 SPADYG
+297 SPADYARLEISELIG
-303 RMEVADLVSVLA
+303 VLER
-315 GIDDPVGGPIAAA
+315 IDDPVGGPVAAA
-328 ARERLERLVGIGLGY
+328 ARERLERLAGIGLGY
-343 LSLDRETTTLS
+343 LNLGRETTTLS

-418 IADHI
+418 VADHV
-423 VDMGPRAGAE
+423 VDMGPRAGSD
-433 GGHVVFEGPFDR
+433 GGHVVFEGPYER
-445 LRVADTLTGRCL
+445 LREADTLTGRSL
-457 RQRTSI
+457 RRRTPL
-463 KSEFRSPTGQLPVR
+463 KGAVRTPTGRLPVR
-477 NADLR
+477 GADLH
-482 NLKELDVS
+482 NLKGLDVS
-490 FPAGVLTVVTGVA
+490 FPTGVLTAVTGVA

-512 EVFTAAHP
+512 RVFTAAYP
-520 QAVVI
+520 EAVVI

-530 TASSRSTPAS
+530 AASSRSTPAS
-540 YIGALDTI
+540 YVGALDAI
-548 RKTFARQNGVDAG
+548 RRAFARENGVDAG

-566 SAGACPGC
+566 SSGACGGC
-574 SGRGE
+574 AGRGV

-592 TCQECEG
+592 TCPECEG
-599 RRFHDDVLKHRVGG
+599 RRFHDEVLQHRVAG
-613 RSIVDVLEMTAAQA
+613 RSIVDVLEMTAAEA
-627 VDLFEDRALLRKLR
+627 EKVFDDRALLRKLR

-673 LHRTSSVYVL
+673 LHRTSGVYVL

-694 TGALVDL
+694 TGTLVDL

-712 ICVEHNLEVLKRA
+712 ICVEHNLEVVKRA

-736 KKGGELVFEGTPEE
+736 RRGGELVFAGTPAS
-750 LLADRTS
+750 LLAHPTS
-757 VTARYL
+757 VTGRYL
-763 RRDLGLP
+763 RRDPGV
-770 EGLLEG
+770 GAASASA
-776 LPEEPH
+776 

>member
-1 MDHST
+1 MDLLPE
-6 GRSTATNGHHLTERS
+6 RDTEPAAPGSAQRD
-21 IVITGAHENNL
+21 IVITGARENNL
-32 RDVSLALPKD
+32 RDVSLRVPKG

-87 RPRAESMEDLSV
+87 RPHVESVEDLSV
-99 AVVIDQ
+99 AIVIDQ
-105 KPLGGNIR
+105 KPLGGNVR

-127 VLFSRYGT
+127 VLFSRCGT

-145 FNDPT
+145 FNDPA

-161 TVRLGLD
+161 TVHLDLD
-168 RAVDWSKSL
+168 RAIDWSKSL

-186 LGVGSWEWNLYG
+186 LSVGSWEWNLYG
-198 GSGRFDNDLPLS
+198 GSGRFDNGLPLA
-210 EYGEEERELLLYGSG
+210 EFGEEERRLLLHGSG
-225 FTVRVDMRTASA
+225 FTVRLDMRTGSA

-249 RLYLKRDTAS
+249 RLYLKRDTAA
-259 LSDKRRAAA
+259 LSEKRREAAA
-268 DRFTV
+268 RFTV
-273 ERVCASCG
+273 ERVCGACD

-290 ATRIDGL
+290 ATRVDGL
-297 SPADYG
+297 SPADYARLEISELIG
-303 RMEVADLVSVLA
+303 VLER
-315 GIDDPVGGPIAAA
+315 IDDPVGGPVAAA
-328 ARERLERLVGIGLGY
+328 ARERLERLDGIGLGY
-343 LSLDRETTTLS
+343 LNLGRETTTLS

-418 IADHI
+418 VADHV
-423 VDMGPRAGAE
+423 VDMGPRAGSD
-433 GGHVVFEGPFDR
+433 GGHVVFEGPYER
-445 LRVADTLTGRCL
+445 LREADTLTGRSL
-457 RQRTSI
+457 RRRTPL
-463 KSEFRSPTGQLPVR
+463 KGAVRTPTGRLPVR
-477 NADLR
+477 GADLH
-482 NLKELDVS
+482 NLKGLDVS
-490 FPAGVLTVVTGVA
+490 FPTGVLTAVTGVA

-512 EVFTAAHP
+512 RVFTAAYP
-520 QAVVI
+520 EAVVI

-530 TASSRSTPAS
+530 AASSRSTAAS
-540 YIGALDTI
+540 YVGALDAI
-548 RKTFARQNGVDAG
+548 RRAFARENGVDAG

-566 SAGACPGC
+566 SSGACGGC
-574 SGRGE
+574 AGRGV

-592 TCQECEG
+592 TCPECEG
-599 RRFHDDVLKHRVGG
+599 RRFHDEVLQHRVAG
-613 RSIVDVLEMTAAQA
+613 RSIVDVLEMTAAEA
-627 VDLFEDRALLRKLR
+627 EKVFDDRALLRKLR

-673 LHRTSSVYVL
+673 LHRTSGVYVL

-694 TGALVDL
+694 TGTLVDL

-712 ICVEHNLEVLKRA
+712 ICVEHNLEVVKRA

-736 KKGGELVFEGTPEE
+736 RRGGELVFAGTPAG
-750 LLADRTS
+750 LLAHPTS
-757 VTARYL
+757 VSGRYL
-763 RRDLGLP
+763 RRDPGV
-770 EGLLEG
+770 GAASASA
-776 LPEEPH
+776 

>member
-1 MDHST
+1 MDLIPE
-6 GRSTATNGHHLTERS
+6 RDTEPAAPGSAQRD
-21 IVITGAHENNL
+21 IVITGARENNL
-32 RDVSLALPKD
+32 RDVSLRVPKG

-87 RPRAESMEDLSV
+87 RPHVESVEDLSV
-99 AVVIDQ
+99 AIVIDQ
-105 KPLGGNIR
+105 KPLGGNVR

-120 DIWSVIR
+120 DIWSVVR
-127 VLFSRYGT
+127 VLFSRCGT

-145 FNDPT
+145 FNDPA

-161 TVRLGLD
+161 TVHLDLD
-168 RAVDWSKSL
+168 RAIDWSKSL

-186 LGVGSWEWNLYG
+186 LSVGSWEWSLYG
-198 GSGRFDNDLPLS
+198 GSGRFDNDLPLA
-210 EYGEEERELLLYGSG
+210 EFGEEDRRLLLHGSG

-249 RLYLKRDTAS
+249 RLYLKRDTAA
-259 LSDKRRAAA
+259 LSEKRREAAA
-268 DRFTV
+268 RFTV
-273 ERVCASCG
+273 ERVCGACD

-290 ATRIDGL
+290 ATRVDGL
-297 SPADYG
+297 SPADYARLEISELIG
-303 RMEVADLVSVLA
+303 VLER
-315 GIDDPVGGPIAAA
+315 IDDPVGGPVAAA
-328 ARERLERLVGIGLGY
+328 ARERLERLAGIGLGY
-343 LSLDRETTTLS
+343 LNLGRETTTLS

-418 IADHI
+418 VADHV
-423 VDMGPRAGAE
+423 VDMGPRAGSD
-433 GGHVVFEGPFDR
+433 GGHVVFEGPYER
-445 LRVADTLTGRCL
+445 LREADTLTGRSL
-457 RQRTSI
+457 RRRTPL
-463 KSEFRSPTGQLPVR
+463 KGAVRTPTGRLPVR
-477 NADLR
+477 GADLH
-482 NLKELDVS
+482 NLKGLDVS
-490 FPAGVLTVVTGVA
+490 FPTGVLTAVTGVA

-512 EVFTAAHP
+512 RVFTAAYP
-520 QAVVI
+520 EAVVI

-530 TASSRSTPAS
+530 AASSRSTPAS
-540 YIGALDTI
+540 YVGALDAI
-548 RKTFARQNGVDAG
+548 RRAFARENGVDAG

-566 SAGACPGC
+566 SSGACGGC
-574 SGRGE
+574 AGRGV

-592 TCQECEG
+592 TCPECEG
-599 RRFHDDVLKHRVGG
+599 RRFHDEVLQHRVAG
-613 RSIVDVLEMTAAQA
+613 RSIVDVLEMTAAEA
-627 VDLFEDRALLRKLR
+627 EKVFDDRALLRKLR

-673 LHRTSSVYVL
+673 LHRTSGVYVL

-694 TGALVDL
+694 TGTLVDL

-712 ICVEHNLEVLKRA
+712 ICVEHNLEVVKRA

-736 KKGGELVFEGTPEE
+736 RRGGELVFAGTPAG
-750 LLADRTS
+750 LLAHPTS
-757 VTARYL
+757 VTGRYL
-763 RRDLGLP
+763 RRDPGV
-770 EGLLEG
+770 GAASASG
-776 LPEEPH
+776 

>member
-6 GRSTATNGHHLTERS
+6 GRSTATNGHHLTERA

-161 TVRLGLD
+161 TVRLDLD

-210 EYGEEERELLLYGSG
+210 EYGDEERELLLYGSG

-281 GARLNAAAL
+281 GARLSAAAL
-290 ATRIDGL
+290 ATRIGGL

-362 MVRHLGSSLT
+362 VVRHLGSSLT

-445 LRVADTLTGRCL
+445 LREADTLTGRCL

-463 KSEFRSPTGQLPVR
+463 KSEFRSPAGQLPVR
-477 NADLR
+477 NADLH

-512 EVFTAAHP
+512 VFTAAHP

-530 TASSRSTPAS
+530 TASSRSTPVS

-548 RKTFARQNGVDAG
+548 RKIFARENGVDAG

-736 KKGGELVFEGTPEE
+736 KKGGELIFEGTPEE

-763 RRDLGLP
+763 RRDLGL
-770 EGLLEG
+770 LEG
-776 LPEEPH
+776 PPEERH